1 MTLRGN
7 KCKLWGTSWIDF
19 LIFSPWL
26 FALAAIWYS
35 VIILLSTHNNQLYC
49 KFFSAYIIIFLR
61 TESDWEYQ
69 FLQPPHNWLS
79 SKNGPERPT
88 ARPVHSCALISQLIL
103 LWFYGGQFN
112 LGWRGRI
119 WIMIQQRNVE
129 TGDQLFCQEPFLTH
143 EGWYFYQSLSKI
155 HKIMRKNLKGWA
167 LARLHFHFFY
177 LLY

>member
-26 FALAAIWYS
+26 ILLAAIWYS
-35 VIILLSTHNNQLYC
+35 VKILLSTHNNQLYC

-61 TESDWEYQ
+61 TEFDWEYQ

-88 ARPVHSCALISQLIL
+88 ARPVHSCALVSQLIL

-129 TGDQLFCQEPFLTH
+129 TGDQFFCLPMRGNIFTSLFPKF
-143 EGWYFYQSLSKI
+143 I
-155 HKIMRKNLKGWA
+155 R
-167 LARLHFHFFY
+167 
-177 LLY
+177 